1 MLGTSEVQVLA
12 QHVDE
17 QPIAGF
23 QVHLNRVAIQREL
36 DCLPRHPGPS
46 LINLLNR
53 TWDPD

>member
-1 MLGTSEVQVLA
+1 VQVLA